1 MLKSILLTGLISLP
15 GLAAAHGDTH
25 AAPAAKQGVA
35 APVRASV
42 SKPEL
47 LAPFMIQTIL
57 DGDHV
62 PGDVLLVR
70 CNFTESTPCRGI
82 SISLSDSAGTKVL
95 VGHSGSDGWVGFQG
109 LSKDLEYKVKIES
122 AKYTGEF
129 SVRAGAVERIAAL
142 RIEGR
147 E

>member
-1 MLKSILLTGLISLP
+1 MWKSFLLASFVLFPISAIAH
-15 GLAAAHGDTH
+15 GGAHEAAAPKKTT
-25 AAPAAKQGVA
+25 AAP
-35 APVRASV
+35 PRATV
-42 SKPEL
+42 PKPEL

-62 PGDVLLVR
+62 PSDVLLVR

-82 SISLSDSAGTKVL
+82 SISLSDSEGHRVL
-95 VGHSGSDGWVGFQG
+95 LGHSGGDGWVGFQG
-109 LSKDLEYKVKIES
+109 LNKEMEYKVKIEN

-129 SVRAGAVERIAAL
+129 SLRAGGVQRIAAL
-142 RIEGR
+142 RIDGR